1 VRALRHQIRN
11 CAIHADGRQ
20 DHREYRERAQHRG
33 RETLPRQRFVHA
45 VVHGAHRRPAHR
57 GRAHALRAE
66 WSLPGCLDRPK
77 FSPYPLLV
85 QIVYLTNAAR
95 SNYNALTVAANKR
108 MSKGLQFQVS
118 YNHAKNLSNVGGY
131 DPAGFASEGG
141 GALSEP
147 SDPNLDHGRVA
158 FTRSDR
164 FLSTFL
170 YTLPFRH
177 TGSAIV
183 NQLAGGWEL
192 AGVVLFQTGP
202 FLTVGANGADP
213 SGTNFTNLQGSGRV
227 DSGLGAPL
235 YPTNR
240 SSAQWLNPAAF
251 AVPPNNIGRFGIE
264 PVGAAVGPGTQAVS
278 LSFFRT
284 IASKEKVRLRFGIA
298 AANALNHPN
307 SSTPA
312 LTLNASTFGTIT
324 SLQSAEGAGPR
335 RLQLTGRITF

>member
-1 VRALRHQIRN
+1 
-11 CAIHADGRQ
+11 
-20 DHREYRERAQHRG
+20 
-33 RETLPRQRFVHA
+33 
-45 VVHGAHRRPAHR
+45 
-57 GRAHALRAE
+57 
-66 WSLPGCLDRPK
+66 
-77 FSPYPLLV
+77 
-85 QIVYLTNAAR
+85 LTNAAR

-118 YNHAKNLSNVGGY
+118 YNHAKNLSNAGGY
-131 DPAGFASEGG
+131 DPTGFASEGG
-141 GALSEP
+141 GTLTEP
-147 SDPNLDHGRVA
+147 SDPNLDYGRVA

-202 FLTVGANGADP
+202 FLTVVASGADP
-213 SGTNFTNLQGSGRV
+213 SGTNFPNLQGSGRA
-227 DSGLGAPL
+227 DSVLGAPL
-235 YPTNR
+235 YPANQ
-240 SSAQWLNPAAF
+240 SSAQWLNAAAF
-251 AVPPNNIGRFGIE
+251 AVPANNIGRFGTE
-264 PVGAAVGPGTQAVS
+264 PVGAVVGPGTQAVS

-284 IASKEKVRLRFGIA
+284 IAFKEKVRLRFGIA

-307 SSTPA
+307 YSTPA

-335 RLQLTGRITF
+335 QLQLTGRITF